1 MERFT
6 GFLGGRQVGPPRCP
20 SALTFGVAD
29 CVSMLLQ
36 TQNMTLVPTCVRMG
50 FVVVPPSTG
59 KGHAMESLENLA
71 KSVSWKVEFCDF
83 SVRQKFSAMPPKSQE
98 YVVQSLR
105 LL

>member
-36 TQNMTLVPTCVRMG
+36 TQNMTLAPTGVRVG

-59 KGHAMESLENLA
+59 KGQAMESIEDFA
-71 KSVSWKVEFCDF
+71 KSVS
-83 SVRQKFSAMPPKSQE
+83 
-98 YVVQSLR
+98 
-105 LL
+105 